1 MSAARADCRH
11 GRVLTDVR
19 DDVSAAYAAF
29 KPVVAAAV
37 DQFTSQVLDAAYQV
51 SVVAL
56 GWRVDRCLVMTLLV
70 AVALFPPE
78 AGGWATR
85 KRGLPAGGL
94 RDLRR
99 LCSRLD
105 RCGGPTQRRPPAC
118 SPGVAAAVGAACEG
132 AGGGCRRGVHPR
144 LRV

>member
-1 MSAARADCRH
+1 MCAARTDCRH

-29 KPVVAAAV
+29 KPVVAAAL

-51 SVVAL
+51 SVDAL
-56 GWRVDRCLVMTLLV
+56 GWRVDGCWVMTLPV
-70 AVALFPPE
+70 GVPFFPPE
-78 AGGWATR
+78 AGGRAAR

-105 RCGGPTQRRPPAC
+105 RCGGPSQRRPPAC
-118 SPGVAAAVGAACEG
+118 PPGVAAAVGAACEG
-132 AGGGCRRGVHPR
+132 AGGCCRRGVHPR